1 MRSPERR
8 RRDEKGLASV
18 AAKGHFGTMDTRVGS
33 TGESRSEREGASSA
47 GAGVRAPLAFL
58 TRPKVVVWLAV
69 GVGAAVGW
77 AWLMAMIAG
86 MLANTDMTTL
96 GPGMSVFNR
105 FNGFAEL
112 TPEMRAAL
120 SVLCGPTGEAWSLG
134 DGLAVA
140 AMWVAMVFAM
150 MLPSAAPVLTSY
162 ASLAEEKR
170 RAGEL
175 AASPLVLAAGYL
187 AIWIAFA
194 VVATVA
200 QGLLTQ
206 LRVLTPA
213 GTTVSEVLA
222 GTTLI
227 AAGLYQFSPLKLG
240 CLTRCRF
247 PAPYFADNWTPRAAG
262 VFRQGIEQ
270 GLDCLGCCW
279 ALMVVMFAVG
289 VMNVVWI
296 AVIGAVMTIEKVTTS
311 LAVPR
316 LVGLVLLLWGAALIG
331 FSPVGQ
337 ALLARFHLL

>member
-1 MRSPERR
+1 
-8 RRDEKGLASV
+8 
-18 AAKGHFGTMDTRVGS
+18 MDTRVGPG
-33 TGESRSEREGASSA
+33 GEIGAEGRGASSA
-47 GAGVRAPLAFL
+47 AAGGGLASAL
-58 TRPKVVVWLAV
+58 RRPKVVVWSAVAV
-69 GVGAAVGW
+69 GAGIGW
-77 AWLMAMIAG
+77 LWLAAMIAG
-86 MLANTDMTTL
+86 MLAATDMSAL

-105 FNGFAEL
+105 LNGFAEL

-120 SVLCGPTGEAWSLG
+120 TVLCGPTGEAWSLG
-134 DGLAVA
+134 DGLAVL

-162 ASLAEEKR
+162 AALAEDKR
-170 RAGEL
+170 RAGE
-175 AASPLVLAAGYL
+175 ATVSPMVLAGGYL

-194 VVATVA
+194 VVATIG
-200 QGLLTQ
+200 QGVLTQ

-213 GTTVSEVLA
+213 GTTASQLLA
-222 GTTLI
+222 GTTLF
-227 AAGLYQFSPLKLG
+227 AAGLYQFSPLKMG

-247 PAPYFADNWTPRAAG
+247 PAPYFADNWTARTGG

-296 AVIGAVMTIEKVTTS
+296 AIIGAVMVVEKVTTS

-316 LVGLVLLLWGAALIG
+316 LVGVVLLLWGAALVL
-331 FSPVGQ
+331 FSPVGG
-337 ALLARFHLL
+337 ALLSRFHLL